1 MIDLRKIDMNFLRPL
16 IYNDLIRVGSKGDG
30 GYLLPKEVI
39 KDIKYCLSF
48 GIGYNHEFESHLH
61 KKIKGLRV
69 IGFDHT
75 VGVKFFMRLAFNGLL
90 KLLILKGSFKEFSE
104 RNRRLLGFISF
115 WVISGNHKHNRTKIS
130 KSNVEKIINSFELET
145 CLLKIDIE
153 GSEWEIWSKIDEDI
167 QSIACLIIEFH
178 HVRKNIA
185 QLKEIVD
192 NLKQTHN
199 IAHLHINNFSPQ
211 HNIGV
216 PDFIELTFV
225 RKDYKSS
232 GLKRKKLPIINLD
245 RKTMPNL
252 DDFSIVFEN

>member
-1 MIDLRKIDMNFLRPL
+1 MIKLRKTDMNFLRPL

-30 GYLLPKEVI
+30 GYLLPEKVI

-61 KKIKGLRV
+61 KKIRSLRV
-69 IGFDHT
+69 VGFDHS
-75 VGVKFFMRLAFNGLL
+75 VGVLFFLRLAINGLVKSL
-90 KLLILKGSFKEFSE
+90 VLKGSFKEFKE
-104 RNRRLLGFISF
+104 RNGRLLGFLNF
-115 WVISGNHKHNRTKIS
+115 WVISRDNKHIKTKIS
-130 KSNVEKIINSFELET
+130 KSNVENIIDSVELET

-153 GSEWEIWSKIDEDI
+153 GSEWEILPKIGDAIE
-167 QSIACLIIEFH
+167 SIACLIIEFH
-178 HVRKNIA
+178 YVRENTT
-185 QLKEIVD
+185 QLKKIVD
-192 NLKQTHN
+192 RLKQTHN

-211 HNIGV
+211 NNLGV

-232 GLKRKKLPIINLD
+232 GLKRKKLPIISLD

-252 DDFSIVFEN
+252 EDFSIVFES